1 MNKNIFLLWQGQ
13 LISQLG
19 TQAFS
24 IVMMFWLM
32 ENTGSSIL
40 MSFILTLSILP
51 SIILGPISGVLAD
64 RVSRKRIII
73 ITDTIRGISV
83 LSLSVLLIYGGA
95 EQKFIIILFAITAMV
110 NGICRAFFQP
120 AIDAWIPD
128 LVTENQLPKTVA
140 FFSSSTQCTTIIGQ
154 ALGGILYRILG
165 APLLLLL
172 DAFSYLIS
180 AISECF
186 IKTEQKT
193 GSDKNLNFREVIT
206 SYKADLAEGLHY
218 VKAKEGMT
226 QVMLFV
232 SSINFFISPL
242 MLLLPFYVAEQLSSQ
257 VQWYGFL
264 LAGMALG
271 SLIGFWVSAMIK
283 PLGNRRAIVMFSS
296 MLTFSFCMFLLSQSF
311 SSLNSLIYLS
321 IAGFCLGLFNL
332 QSMTLFQTCTP
343 SNIRG
348 RVMGLLM
355 TVSSALLPLGLL
367 TSGILGSSTNNDTQ
381 LIFSLSALC
390 LALLTLY
397 FAFNLK
403 VRTFLFVDKSI
414 KTCTTLAE

>member
-24 IVMMFWLM
+24 VVMMFWLM

-40 MSFILTLSILP
+40 MSFILALSILP
-51 SIILGPISGVLAD
+51 SIILGPVSGVLAD
-64 RVSRKRIII
+64 RVSRKKII
-73 ITDTIRGISV
+73 ITTDIIRGISV
-83 LSLSVLLIYGGA
+83 LVLSVLLIYGGV
-95 EQKFIIILFAITAMV
+95 EQSFIIALFAITAFV

-128 LVTENQLPKTVA
+128 LVTENQLPKTIA
-140 FFSSSTQCTTIIGQ
+140 FFSSSSQCTTIIGQ

-165 APLLLLL
+165 APVLLLL
-172 DAFSYLIS
+172 DAFSYLFS
-180 AISECF
+180 AASECF
-186 IKTEQKT
+186 IKTAQKKD
-193 GSDKNLNFREVIT
+193 SNQNLNFRELTT

-218 VKAKEGMT
+218 VKAKEGMI
-226 QVMLFV
+226 QVMIFV
-232 SSINFFISPL
+232 SSVNFFITPL

-283 PLGNRRAIVMFSS
+283 PLGNHRAVIMFSS
-296 MLTFSFCMFLLSQSF
+296 ILTFSLCIFLLSQSF
-311 SSLNSLIYLS
+311 SSLNSLIYIC
-321 IAGFCLGLFNL
+321 IAGFCLGVFNL

-343 SNIRG
+343 SNMRG

-355 TVSSALLPLGLL
+355 TVSSVMLPLGLL
-367 TSGILGSSTNNDTQ
+367 TSGIIGSSTNNDTQ

-390 LALLTLY
+390 LALLTIY
-397 FAFNLK
+397 FSLNLK
-403 VRTFLFVDKSI
+403 ARTFLFVDIPI
-414 KTCTTLAE
+414 KTCAT

>member
-1 MNKNIFLLWQGQ
+1 LNKNIFLLWQGQ

-32 ENTGSSIL
+32 KNTGSSIL
-40 MSFILTLSILP
+40 MSFILALSILP
-51 SIILGPISGVLAD
+51 SIILGPVSGVLAD
-64 RVSRKRIII
+64 RVSRKIII
-73 ITDTIRGISV
+73 ITTDIIRGVSV
-83 LSLSVLLIYGGA
+83 LSLSVILIYGGV
-95 EQKFIIILFAITAMV
+95 EQSVIIVLFAITAFV
-110 NGICRAFFQP
+110 NGICRACFQP

-128 LVTENQLPKTVA
+128 LVTENKLPKTIA

-154 ALGGILYRILG
+154 ALGGMLYKILG
-165 APLLLLL
+165 APVLLLL
-172 DAFSYLIS
+172 DAFSYLFS
-180 AISECF
+180 AVSECF
-186 IKTEQKT
+186 IKTAHEKDSNQD
-193 GSDKNLNFREVIT
+193 SNFREVIA

-232 SSINFFISPL
+232 SSINFFITPL

-283 PLGNRRAIVMFSS
+283 PLGNHRAVVMFSS
-296 MLTFSFCMFLLSQSF
+296 ILTFSFCMFLLSQSS
-311 SSLNSLIYLS
+311 SSLNSLIYIS
-321 IAGFCLGLFNL
+321 ISGFCLGIFNL
-332 QSMTLFQTCTP
+332 QSMALFQTCTP
-343 SNIRG
+343 SNMRG

-355 TVSSALLPLGLL
+355 TVSSVMLPLGLL
-367 TSGILGSSTNNDTQ
+367 TSGIIGSLTNNDTQ
-381 LIFSLSALC
+381 LIFSLSAIC

-397 FAFNLK
+397 FSFNLK
-403 VRTFLFVDKSI
+403 ARTFLFVDMPI
-414 KTCTTLAE
+414 KTCTT